1 MNLIHR
7 YYTLSFKSII
17 YIVLLVSLYACSND
31 DSNGGDSLQSGEAYW
46 KISSTVKSSSG
57 SSAII
62 ITGTPGTIWNA
73 EITEGTAWCSFSSN
87 DLTLSSKSGEVKD
100 GLNILYVYYNNNIGK
115 EQRVAKISLQ
125 FADQEAKVFDLV
137 QLSESQQNL
146 PAFKLWAEIPDFK
159 ENANYQYA
167 THYVLLNDKT
177 IRNYS
182 ICFDKTKK
190 AALWV
195 AYPLHTAYLGSV
207 KREDPWAF
215 DPIIPQSYQADCT
228 FRSYEGSYDRGHQL
242 PSADRDA
249 TYEMNA
255 QTCYMSNMTPQL
267 NRLNQDMWA
276 KLEAKVRTNNCSD
289 TLYVVTGAYFG
300 AGATTTTDGA
310 RNTVPVPTNY
320 FKVLLR
326 TKSGKTGKNIKD
338 CSDSEL
344 ISIGFWVDH
353 KSYGNIEP
361 PKSICTSVA
370 DIEKMTGFTFFP
382 QVSNSVKQQNNPTQW
397 GIN

>member
-7 YYTLSFKSII
+7 YYTLAFKSFI

-31 DSNGGDSLQSGEAYW
+31 DSNGGGPSQSGDAYW
-46 KISSTVKSSSG
+46 KISSTVKSTPG

-62 ITGTPGTIWNA
+62 ITGAPGTIWNA
-73 EITEGTAWCSFSSN
+73 EITEGTTWCSFSSN
-87 DLTLSSKSGEVKD
+87 GTTSSKSGEVKD
-100 GLNILYVYYNNNIGK
+100 GLNVLYVYYKSNTGK
-115 EQRVAKISLQ
+115 EQRIAKISLR
-125 FADQEAKVFDLV
+125 FADQEAKTFSLV

-146 PAFKLWAEIPDFK
+146 PAFKSWAEIPGFK
-159 ENANYQYA
+159 ENANYQYV
-167 THYVLLNDKT
+167 THYALLNNKT

-195 AYPLHTAYLGSV
+195 AYPIHAAYLGAIE
-207 KREDPWAF
+207 RTNRWAF
-215 DPIIPQSYQADCT
+215 DPILPPVYQADCT
-228 FRSYEGSYDRGHQL
+228 LKSYGHPYDRGHQL
-242 PSADRDA
+242 PSADRLGTD
-249 TYEMNA
+249 EMNA
-255 QTCYMSNMTPQL
+255 QTFYMSNMTPQL

-276 KLEAKVRTNNCSD
+276 KLEAKVRANKCSD

-300 AGATTTTDGA
+300 SGATSTTDGA

-370 DIEKMTGFTFFP
+370 DVEAKTGFTFFP
-382 QVSNSVKQQNNPTQW
+382 QVSDRVKQQNNPTQW